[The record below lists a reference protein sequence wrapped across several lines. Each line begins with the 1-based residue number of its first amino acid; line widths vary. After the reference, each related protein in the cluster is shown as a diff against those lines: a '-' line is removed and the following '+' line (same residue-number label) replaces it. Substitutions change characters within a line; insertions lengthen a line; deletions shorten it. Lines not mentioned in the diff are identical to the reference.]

1 MLNFIL
7 SLRIKQFFRG
17 LTEIGFIRVI
27 IIIPFMAMILL
38 GMMENLMKQSLWVIF
53 GVLALMLGSLHFNRK
68 DKHFLKVIKNQCF
81 TLFSF
86 EYLMASLPFL
96 IYFFIENAWFQIFST
111 FILVSILPFLG
122 WTFIYENSTA
132 WLRFPKFMT
141 KDFEWMIGIRKNIGY
156 IIPIYILAIVLG
168 YLTVSILAALLL
180 LAIITT
186 TFYLE
191 PGEPRNYLHL
201 YADSPSEL
209 MRQKSTRAVR
219 FYLLFTIPLSIV
231 FLIFNIEYWYLL
243 IITLAI
249 GSVVQLTSV
258 TLKYVTFT
266 PKESNQR
273 NAILLGFL
281 LICWLTPF
289 LQPVPLLMTITYYR
303 KAVNRLKVFY

>member
-68 DKHFLKVIKNQCF
+68 DKHFLKVIKNQRF

-141 KDFEWMIGIRKNIGY
+141 KDFEWMIGTRKNIGY

-281 LICWLTPF
+281 LICWLIPF

-303 KAVNRLKVFY
+303 KAVNRLK